1 MIQRIGCLNS
11 KQENGLKQMM
21 YREEYIVPVV
31 RSNLYD
37 SSDAYI
43 HVKATMT
50 VPNAEATGVAVN
62 NTNKKVMF

>member
-31 RSNLYD
+31 KLNL
-37 SSDAYI
+37 
-43 HVKATMT
+43 KLQR
-50 VPNAEATGVAVN
+50 
-62 NTNKKVMF
+62 